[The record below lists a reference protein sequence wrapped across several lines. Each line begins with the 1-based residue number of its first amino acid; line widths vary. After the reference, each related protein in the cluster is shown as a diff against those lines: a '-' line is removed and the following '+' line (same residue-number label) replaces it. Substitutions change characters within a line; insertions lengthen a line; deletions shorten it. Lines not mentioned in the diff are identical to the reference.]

1 VDRAMLDFALLLC
14 LICSANSIGEGHR
27 RPAKQADRRRGSERR
42 HSSDSSLL
50 AVAELLSTDR
60 VNPHPTGFESMLG
73 KDPITD
79 LAPPQERTT
88 VDNNEHSH
96 LAVAPTGTGNY
107 ILPLASPID
116 EPIKTYIPPWTI
128 GLAKWNAEEGMPED
142 AGPSKE
148 SSEAP
153 ALQGSPFADSAGLAT
168 MDDMATLG
176 SG

>member
-1 VDRAMLDFALLLC
+1 MLVFALLLC
-14 LICSANSIGEGHR
+14 QLCSAFSMREGYRGPSKQLQSESRHEQQQHR
-27 RPAKQADRRRGSERR
+27 
-42 HSSDSSLL
+42 
-50 AVAELLSTDR
+50 ELLLLELQSRGRTAT
-60 VNPHPTGFESMLG
+60 PPPTGFESMLG
-73 KDPITD
+73 KDPVTD
-79 LAPPQERTT
+79 LAPLEERTT
-88 VDNNEHSH
+88 VDKNEHSH

-153 ALQGSPFADSAGLAT
+153 ARQGSPFADSAGLAS

-176 SG
+176 GS